1 MFWDKVAGVYDIFEN
16 IINKKTHKKLKAVV
30 AKEICESDNVLE
42 CACGTGL
49 LTVAMAPRCK
59 KLVATDFSS
68 NMIKHAQKN
77 CKKFPNVTFSQ
88 ANIMSL
94 DFPDSTFDVVV
105 AANVIHLLDKPAK
118 AIKEL
123 DRVCKPGGKI
133 IIPTYMNKDNSV
145 KTSGCA
151 KTVGKAGA
159 AFKRQ
164 FTLETYKDF
173 FKELGYSNAEFVM
186 CEGRIP
192 CAVAAIHLRKDK

>member
-1 MFWDKVAGVYDIFEN
+1 MFWDKVAGVYDIFAN
-16 IINKKTHKKLKAVV
+16 IINKKTHKKLRTVV
-30 AKEICESDNVLE
+30 ANEICENDSVLE

-59 KLVATDFSS
+59 TLVATDFSS

-77 CKKFPNVTFSQ
+77 CKNFPNVTFSQ

-105 AANVIHLLDKPAK
+105 AANVIHLLDKPVK

-133 IIPTYMNKDNSV
+133 IIPTYMNKDNSG
-145 KTSGCA
+145 KTSGFA

-173 FKELGYSNAEFVM
+173 FEFVM

-192 CAVAAIHLRKDK
+192 CAVGVIKK

>member
-1 MFWDKVAGVYDIFEN
+1 MFWDKVAGVYDIFAN
-16 IINKKTHKKLKAVV
+16 IINKKTHKKLRTVV
-30 AKEICESDNVLE
+30 ANEICENDSVLE

-59 KLVATDFSS
+59 TLVATDFSS

-77 CKKFPNVTFSQ
+77 CKNFPNVTFSQ

-105 AANVIHLLDKPAK
+105 AANVIHLLDEPAK

-133 IIPTYMNKDNSV
+133 IIPTYMNKDNSG
-145 KTSGCA
+145 KTSGFA

-159 AFKRQ
+159 NFKRQ

-173 FKELGYSNAEFVM
+173 FKELGYSDAEFVM

-192 CAVAAIHLRKDK
+192 CAVAVLVLS

>member
-1 MFWDKVAGVYDIFEN
+1 MFWDKVAGVYDIFAN
-16 IINKKTHKKLKAVV
+16 IINKKTHKKLRTVV
-30 AKEICESDNVLE
+30 ANEICENDSVLE

-59 KLVATDFSS
+59 TLVATDFSS

-77 CKKFPNVTFSQ
+77 CKNFSNVTFSQ

-105 AANVIHLLDKPAK
+105 AATVIHLLDKPAK

-133 IIPTYMNKDNSV
+133 IIPTYMNKDNSG
-145 KTSGCA
+145 KTSGFA

-159 AFKRQ
+159 DFKRQ

-192 CAVAAIHLRKDK
+192 CAVAAIKRL

>member
-1 MFWDKVAGVYDIFEN
+1 MFWDKVAGVYDIFAN
-16 IINKKTHKKLKAVV
+16 IINKKTHKKLRTVV
-30 AKEICESDNVLE
+30 ANEICESDNVLE

-59 KLVATDFSS
+59 TLVATDFSS

-77 CKKFPNVTFSQ
+77 CKNFPNVTFSQ

-105 AANVIHLLDKPAK
+105 AANVIHLLDEPVK

-133 IIPTYMNKDNSV
+133 IIPTYMNKDNSG
-145 KTSGCA
+145 KTSGFA

-159 AFKRQ
+159 DFKRQ

-173 FKELGYSNAEFVM
+173 FKDLGYSNAEFVM

-192 CAVAAIHLRKDK
+192 CAVAVIHLRKDK

>member
-1 MFWDKVAGVYDIFEN
+1 MFWDKVAGVYDIFAN
-16 IINKKTHKKLKAVV
+16 IINKKTHKKLRTVV
-30 AKEICESDNVLE
+30 ANEICESDNVLE

-77 CKKFPNVTFSQ
+77 CKNFPNVTFSQ

-105 AANVIHLLDKPAK
+105 AANVIHLLDEPAK

-133 IIPTYMNKDNSV
+133 IIPTYMNKDNSG
-145 KTSGCA
+145 KTSGFA

-159 AFKRQ
+159 DFKCQ

-173 FKELGYSNAEFVM
+173 FKDLGYSNAEFVM

-192 CAVAAIHLRKDK
+192 CAVAVIHLRKDK